1 MSSKKDKKVFLFF
14 LKKCLQFSNDS
25 GRLFSVMRDRIE
37 LEEVFVSEE
46 SPVLVSCCGC
56 GCEKHID
63 RDEANEWEGTLFGLD
78 AWMCWECE

>member
-1 MSSKKDKKVFLFF
+1 VSSKKDKKVFLFF

-56 GCEKHID
+56 GNEEHISREAADQWTDID
-63 RDEANEWEGTLFGLD
+63 RFQ
-78 AWMCWECE
+78 CHECE